1 MNMPEIRITPPLSDI
16 DIKKIKSG
24 DRLLI
29 TGIVY
34 AARDAA
40 HRRMAERIE
49 RGEELPFDI
58 RGQIIYY
65 MGPAPARPGTA
76 VGSAGPTTSG
86 RMDRYSPALIKMGLK
101 GMIGKGPRSEDMIR
115 TMREYGCLYMAAVG
129 GAGALLSRRI
139 KSSTV
144 IAWEDMGAEA
154 LRRMEVVDFPVIV
167 VNDSEGRDLYRESV
181 SRYRIDG

>member
-40 HRRMAERIE
+40 HRRRAERIE

-115 TMREYGCLYMAAVG
+115 PMRGHGCLYMAAVG

-144 IAWEDMGAEA
+144 IAWEDMGGEA

-181 SRYRIDG
+181 SRYR

>member
-1 MNMPEIRITPPLSDI
+1 MNMPEIRITPPLGDI
-16 DIKKIKSG
+16 DIKGIKSG

-29 TGIVY
+29 TGTVY
-34 AARDAA
+34 AARDTA
-40 HRRMAERIE
+40 HRRMAELIA
-49 RGEELPFDI
+49 RGEALPFDV

-65 MGPAPARPGTA
+65 VGPAPARPGKA

-101 GMIGKGPRSEDMIR
+101 GMIGKGPRSGDVIR
-115 TMREYGCLYMAAVG
+115 SMMEYGCIYMAAVG
-129 GAGALLSRRI
+129 GAGALLSRHI

-144 IAWEDMGAEA
+144 IAWEDLGAEA
-154 LRRMEVVDFPVIV
+154 LRTMEVVDFPVIV
-167 VNDSEGRDLYRESV
+167 VNDTQGGDLYRDGV